1 MTLPND
7 TSATTVAKVYLDN
20 IVRLHGIPKSI
31 VCDRD
36 PRFTSRFWQELLS
49 MLGTNLNMSTAF
61 HP

>member
-7 TSATTVAKVYLDN
+7 TSATAVAKVYLDN
-20 IVRLHGIPKSI
+20 IVCLHGVPKSI

-36 PRFTSRFWQELLS
+36 PRFTLRFWQELLS

-61 HP
+61 HR